1 MTVPCFNQLF
11 FRDGGILY
19 PSLLRPKS
27 TGSIKLRSSNPHDYP
42 IIEPNYYSAREDVET
57 MKAGLKW
64 AYKMSQTG
72 VFQKNKLEPVLD
84 KFHCGSYEPY
94 SDDYFECFLKHWS
107 HTIYHP
113 AGTCKMGPKTD
124 GLAVVDAELKVHG
137 IQNLRVIDASIM
149 PALVGANTNAPSIMI
164 GEKGS
169 SMVIKKWG
177 LGSKEETV
185 KTEL

>member
-1 MTVPCFNQLF
+1 M
-11 FRDGGILY
+11 Y

-27 TGSIKLRSSNPHDYP
+27 KGSIKLRSSNPHDYP

-57 MKAGLKW
+57 MREGLKW
-64 AYKMSQTG
+64 AYKMSQTE
-72 VFQKNKLEPVLD
+72 VFRKNKLEPVVD
-84 KFHCGSYEPY
+84 KYHCGTFKPF
-94 SDDYFECFLKHWS
+94 SDDYYECFLRHWS

-124 GLAVVDAELKVHG
+124 SLAVVDAELKVHG

-149 PALVGANTNAPSIMI
+149 PALVSGNTNAPSIMI

-169 SMVIKKWG
+169 SMVISQWG
-177 LGSKEETV
+177 MREKDKFE
-185 KTEL
+185 KNEL